1 MTILLFHFP
10 VLSLSRFPILAV
22 AVTLLVVQTA
32 TAQVV
37 NIPDS
42 NLRQLVRETL
52 QLPDRTP
59 ITQQE
64 MLRLEFLDAGGER
77 GITDL
82 TGLQYATNLW
92 GLDLYHNPIVNIGSL
107 AYLTK
112 LEGFNLW
119 GCQVVDLG
127 PLRNLTNLRSVIL
140 GNNQISDITP
150 LANLVQLTNLGLDN
164 NQIRDISPIANL
176 ILLEELRLNRNTI
189 TDITPLIGLK
199 NLKKLYLAENP
210 IHDFSSLGELEG
222 VELDLDIDLSRL
234 DELNL
239 VVEIPDSNLE
249 QAIRETLALPHEI
262 SLTQLQ
268 MVQLTGLETG
278 EKGIIDLTGI
288 EYATNLH
295 YLNLGGNQIRD
306 IRPLAGLIHLSRL
319 SLYNNP
325 VENIVPLGSLTNL
338 TYLNLAHNGVETLEP
353 LAGLIR
359 LRTLDLFDNRITDI
373 APIVNMTALTTL
385 ILTHNQVSDLSPLA
399 SVTNLKN
406 LDIRNNQASDLS
418 PLTNHPNLEKLDIRE
433 NLVADFSPL
442 DGLNLIEFRYDEV
455 CDIAPLLPTVG
466 GRIENR
472 SFPSIFQAWDDVV
485 GLDYLTSDQR
495 YALHDLHWS
504 PFFDLGWH
512 KTATE
517 PTYGVA
523 TSLSGDLPRARE
535 IRQRRLELN
544 PNLVFLVE
552 VRLHNHFTPEAFPP
566 DSDFWFKGPNNQIAQ
581 NGHGQFMIDFM
592 KPEVQDLLVKRILAV
607 ARCGLYDGV
616 MLDGFNNHALGFLG
630 RGFRPETDEEIVTVI
645 TQLLHKV
652 RTQVH
657 DDFLILVNANRSKL
671 PRYAEFVNGTFMETL
686 QDHASGYTHNGLKEI
701 ENTLFWAEK
710 SLRQPQINCLEG
722 WGIGTETPDSPNNL
736 RWMRVFTTMS
746 LTHSDG
752 YVLYNTGEGN
762 YGGADHEHIWYDFW
776 DANLGRPV
784 GEKAQHYGDVDGLF
798 IREFTNG
805 WTVYNRSGAARTIS
819 LPAAATPVSDRA
831 SNAASQTHILPD
843 LDGEIYLTT
852 RSFAD
857 VNGDG
862 YVNVLDLVQVA
873 NGLGKSTPDPNG
885 DGVVN
890 ILDLVF
896 VAQQFSQ

>member
-10 VLSLSRFPILAV
+10 VLSLSRFLILAV
-22 AVTLLVVQTA
+22 AATLLVVQTA

-268 MVQLTGLETG
+268 MVQLTGLETS

-359 LRTLDLFDNRITDI
+359 LQTLDLYDNRITDI

-406 LDIRNNQASDLS
+406 LDIRNNQVSDLS

-442 DGLNLIEFRYDEV
+442 DGLNLIEFRYNEV

-504 PFFDLGWH
+504 PFFDLGWLR
-512 KTATE
+512 TAIA

-523 TSLSGDLPRARE
+523 TSLSGDLARARE
-535 IRQRRLELN
+535 IRQRRLDQN
-544 PNLVFLVE
+544 PNMVFLVE
-552 VRLHNHFTPEAFPP
+552 VRLHNHFTPEAYPP
-566 DSDFWFKGPNNQIAQ
+566 DSDFWLRDAQGQIIK
-581 NGHGQFMIDFM
+581 NSVNEHLINFL
-592 KPEVQDLLVKRILAV
+592 KPEVQDLLATRIIAI
-607 ARCGLYDGV
+607 AQCGLYDGV
-616 MLDGFNNHALGFLG
+616 FIDGFFRNGTGFVG
-630 RGFRPETDEEIVTVI
+630 RHLHSATDEEII
-645 TQLLHKV
+645 QAMLNIFRAV
-652 RTQVH
+652 RSQTRE
-657 DDFLILVNANRSKL
+657 DFLIIVNANNTK
-671 PRYAEFVNGTFMETL
+671 PTRYAEFVNGTFMETGKN
-686 QDHASGYTHNGLKEI
+686 QPGGYTAEELQNLEGVLS
-701 ENTLFWAEK
+701 WAEEN
-710 SLRQPQINCLEG
+710 LRPPQITCLEG
-722 WGIGTETPDSPNNL
+722 EGMSIESPDGQNNL
-736 RWMRVFTTMS
+736 RWMRLFTTLT

-752 YVLYNTGEGN
+752 YVLYTTGVRDFGPPHPHH
-762 YGGADHEHIWYDFW
+762 DHLWHSFW
-776 DANLGRPV
+776 DAHLGRPI
-784 GEKAQHYGDVDGLF
+784 GSKAQLYQNIEGLF

-805 WTVYNRSGAARTIS
+805 WAVYNRSGQPQTIS

-843 LDGEIYLTT
+843 LDGEIYLTA
-852 RSFAD
+852 RELSPM
-857 VNGDG
+857 
-862 YVNVLDLVQVA
+862 
-873 NGLGKSTPDPNG
+873 ST
-885 DGVVN
+885 
-890 ILDLVF
+890 
-896 VAQQFSQ
+896 AMATSTS